1 MVLLGQLCSLQTLPA
16 TSWPQQD
23 HPGGVGGCRP
33 LLGTE
38 EAVYCRRKREG
49 KDEEEGGKASI
60 SSFVNHITLGRQ
72 VSNGLVSIE
81 CLGDG
86 AVGGEECLR
95 VAVVEGKSSHH
106 VLLYTPLLL
115 CQS

>member
-1 MVLLGQLCSLQTLPA
+1 M
-16 TSWPQQD
+16 
-23 HPGGVGGCRP
+23 
-33 LLGTE
+33 
-38 EAVYCRRKREG
+38 RKKKG
-49 KDEEEGGKASI
+49 KDEEEGGKGSI
-60 SSFVNHITLGRQ
+60 SFVNHITLGGQ

-81 CLGDG
+81 CLCDG

-106 VLLYTPLLL
+106 VLLHTSLLL